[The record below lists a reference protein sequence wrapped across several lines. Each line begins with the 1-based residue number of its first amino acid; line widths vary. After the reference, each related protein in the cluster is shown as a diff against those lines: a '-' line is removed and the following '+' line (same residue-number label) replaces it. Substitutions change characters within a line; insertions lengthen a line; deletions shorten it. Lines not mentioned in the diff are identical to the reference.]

1 MNLNFLKE
9 SMIIAVE
16 FSISKENTL
25 ISGFDCVM
33 LPTERPRKQVSLDYH
48 GQIIGDTLYQS
59 IWRNLELHSTLGELF
74 RFEDICNKH
83 ELASGC

>member
-25 ISGFDCVM
+25 ISGI
-33 LPTERPRKQVSLDYH
+33 SLDYH
-48 GQIIGDTLYQS
+48 GQTIGDTLYQS
-59 IWRNLELHSTLGELF
+59 IWRNLELHSTHGKLF

-83 ELASGC
+83 KLASDRTFGK